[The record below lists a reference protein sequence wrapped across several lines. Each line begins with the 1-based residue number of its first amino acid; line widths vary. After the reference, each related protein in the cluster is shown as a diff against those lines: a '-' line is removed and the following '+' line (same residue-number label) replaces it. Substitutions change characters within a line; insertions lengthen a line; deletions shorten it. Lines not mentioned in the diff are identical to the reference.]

1 MALWLRTRI
10 FPKVD
15 AMHTFFMFGRY
26 SSESLRN
33 VSIQRTR
40 EAHQVVEDLGGHI
53 KSIYALMGE
62 YDVVLITEFARMA
75 EAMKATVALK
85 RLTDISFFTT
95 AAMPIEE
102 FDQLVGE
109 M

>member
-1 MALWLRTRI
+1 MA
-10 FPKVD
+10 
-15 AMHTFFMFGRY
+15 TFFIFGRY
-26 SSESLRN
+26 SSESIKS
-33 VSIQRTR
+33 VSVERTR
-40 EAHQVVEDLGGHI
+40 RVHSVIEEVGGHV
-53 KSIYALMGE
+53 KGIYALMGE
-62 YDVVLITEFARMA
+62 YDVVIIAELPNMG
-75 EAMKATVALK
+75 EAMKASVALK